1 MAKRHTPEF
10 SREMTEFYK
19 ENKDASLEKARKYAA
34 RQGYPEFSKGAHDHY
49 RKKAEGKR
57 LRTNRRKAAAGEL
70 EAPERCW
77 MDLST
82 GKFCT
87 DFELGKPGT
96 QVAIYRR
103 VATGAVSLAYPPE
116 A

>member
-1 MAKRHTPEF
+1 MSKKHTSEF
-10 SREMTEFYK
+10 SQEMTEFYK
-19 ENKDASLEKARKYAA
+19 ANKDASLEKARKHAA
-34 RQGYPEFSKGAHDHY
+34 RLGYPEFSKGAHDQF
-49 RKKAEGKR
+49 RKKAGGKIQH
-57 LRTNRRKAAAGEL
+57 TKRRKAAAGEP